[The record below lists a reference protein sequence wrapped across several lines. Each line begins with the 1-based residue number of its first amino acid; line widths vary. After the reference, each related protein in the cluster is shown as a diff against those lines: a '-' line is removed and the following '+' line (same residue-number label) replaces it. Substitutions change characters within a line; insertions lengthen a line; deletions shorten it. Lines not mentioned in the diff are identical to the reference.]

1 MNIRE
6 NMKYE
11 IFLKLIDKVDYFWNF
26 QYLST
31 GAIWV
36 FITGSDLHLRF
47 SQKVIFTLIYIAFM
61 SFNYAAHLR
70 GYLFLEAFIVEIKN
84 DVMDDFKTQKIKQR
98 VQKLSYKKQ
107 RIICSVVYVILSCIT
122 VYSIWT

>member
-1 MNIRE
+1 
-6 NMKYE
+6 
-11 IFLKLIDKVDYFWNF
+11 
-26 QYLST
+26 
-31 GAIWV
+31 
-36 FITGSDLHLRF
+36 
-47 SQKVIFTLIYIAFM
+47 M

-70 GYLFLEAFIVEIKN
+70 GYLFLEPFIAEIKN

-122 VYSIWT
+122 VYLIWA

>member
-1 MNIRE
+1 
-6 NMKYE
+6 
-11 IFLKLIDKVDYFWNF
+11 
-26 QYLST
+26 
-31 GAIWV
+31 
-36 FITGSDLHLRF
+36 
-47 SQKVIFTLIYIAFM
+47 M

-107 RIICSVVYVILSCIT
+107 RITCSVVYVILSCIT